1 MGVAAEAITNYWESH
16 ATEATEKKLLFLQG
30 LADSGTVIHAAE
42 LAGINRRTAYLWRS
56 MDPEFRAQ
64 WDEVLENTTDNVE
77 RSLYNQAVSE
87 KNVVAT
93 IFYLKANRAKYRDRV
108 QLDIPAIQRQVEER
122 LEQYRLQLAL
132 PPAST
137 KDIINSVLG
146 FTGGDTS
153 QPVAAPTTND
163 NHHD

>member
-1 MGVAAEAITNYWESH
+1 MSVATEAITRYWETH

-56 MDPEFRAQ
+56 TDAEFRAQ
-64 WDEVLENTTDNVE
+64 WDEVLENTTDRVE

-108 QLDIPAIQRQVEER
+108 QLDIPTIQRQVEDR
-122 LEQYRLQLAL
+122 LEEYRKQLAL

-153 QPVAAPTTND
+153 QPVAAPTADD